1 MQDFIYSYDTKV
13 FSGKGSV
20 EKNLKDAIS
29 VLGDKILLTYGG
41 ASAVKTGS
49 LDRVS
54 SILKNAGKEIVL
66 FSGIMPNPTWNKVK
80 EGALLAKKENVNG
93 ILALGGGSVIDA
105 SKIIALQAVTDE
117 DIWDL
122 EINKKSA
129 SKAKALPLGAIVT
142 ATGTGSEMNGG
153 AVITNEDVN
162 LKSGLFAAAPRFA
175 FLDYE
180 YYKTVPRRQVLS
192 GAFDTLSHAVE
203 TYFGSSSLLNPSDD
217 IALSVMKNTV
227 KNIRVIIDDYLD
239 EEARSNLAWDSAM
252 AENGILKIGR
262 KTDFQVHMMEHQLG
276 AYTDC
281 NHGEG
286 LAVLQPIYMRHVYK
300 NVLNKSARFARTV
313 FDIVEKDDE
322 KAAILGIESLEK
334 LISDMSLPR
343 RLWDLKMKDDQEKL
357 LTNENL
363 KRIAESTVIIKTGAK
378 ELSKEEILEIFKE
391 AL

>member
-1 MQDFIYSYDTKV
+1 MK
-13 FSGKGSV
+13 
-20 EKNLKDAIS
+20 
-29 VLGDKILLTYGG
+29 TYGI
-41 ASAVKTGS
+41 
-49 LDRVS
+49 LR
-54 SILKNAGKEIVL
+54 SI
-66 FSGIMPNPTWNKVK
+66 
-80 EGALLAKKENVNG
+80 
-93 ILALGGGSVIDA
+93 
-105 SKIIALQAVTDE
+105 
-117 DIWDL
+117 
-122 EINKKSA
+122 KKSA